1 MSVRID
7 ASGAA
12 QAITRAAYD
21 NNRSRSDAP
30 PASESKPVALTP
42 ERAADLTRQLENRL
56 NTDIARIRQRVD
68 TPDAASSP
76 SKSAGRVLDI
86 RA

>member
-21 NNRSRSDAP
+21 NNRARPTSP
-30 PASESKPVALTP
+30 PASESKPAAIAP

-68 TPDAASSP
+68 TPDVASSP